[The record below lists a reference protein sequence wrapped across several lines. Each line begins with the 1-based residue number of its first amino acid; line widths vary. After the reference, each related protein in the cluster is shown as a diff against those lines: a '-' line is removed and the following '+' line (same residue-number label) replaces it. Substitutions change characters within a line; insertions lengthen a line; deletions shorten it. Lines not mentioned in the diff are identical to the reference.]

1 MLEQALDMLID
12 VFSCERS
19 QGLVIFFMY
28 IYGEIVQIYFLCLAV
43 LGLVAARGLSLVVV
57 APPVAEPRL

>member
-43 LGLVAARGLSLVVV
+43 LGLVAA
-57 APPVAEPRL
+57 